1 MGKVESMPTKEEIQ
15 HKIENGELTVEE
27 IIANGWMCSV
37 TKRIEKIKQ
46 PRGGYIRPRDF
57 EKILLGSG
65 IEELHPIENVQPGL
79 VGLAVDYL
87 TRYMTGTPIRDAFA
101 VSIAGAAA
109 LKEFS
114 LLEFLLTSV
123 NGLDNDSIDAAV
135 KLTGFDSAF
144 RAGIGTYRPVEE
156 IEPDTATIENIR
168 IMVERSLHFF
178 ERFGPKVLDGLTFE
192 GGYTGYVSH
201 GDGDFLTKDTI
212 WDFKVSKQKV
222 QTKHTLQLLMYWR
235 MGLHSV
241 HPEHKGV
248 KYLGIYNPRE
258 NMVYRLDTAEIP
270 ASIISTVEREV
281 IGY

>member
-1 MGKVESMPTKEEIQ
+1 MPTKEEIQ
-15 HKIENGELTVEE
+15 HKVENGELTVEE

-57 EKILLGSG
+57 EKISLGSG
-65 IEELHPIENVQPGL
+65 IEELHPTENINPGL
-79 VGLAVDYL
+79 VGSAVDYL

-101 VSIAGAAA
+101 VSIKGAAM
-109 LKEFS
+109 LNEFGRLNI
-114 LLEFLLTSV
+114 LLVSV
-123 NGLDNDSIDAAV
+123 DGLDDDSIDAAV
-135 KLTGFDSAF
+135 KLTGYDCAF
-144 RAGIGTYRPVEE
+144 RAGIGTYRPVED
-156 IEPDTATIENIR
+156 IEPNTATIENIR

-178 ERFGPKVLDGLTFE
+178 ERFGPKVLDGLIFE

-241 HPEHKGV
+241 HPEYKAV

-258 NMVYRLDTAEIP
+258 NMVYRLAVDDIPKEI
-270 ASIISTVEREV
+270 IDTVETDV